1 MFCFHNARFRWFINS
16 SQADMN
22 FSEDSTND
30 LLLTEAGAFKGR
42 FFLGGS
48 VLGQKFVGRT
58 GKHKQMPV
66 LEGSCHLLG
75 RGCTQKMAQTHFDHA
90 QKHLLYLVISLEHEG
105 FLQRSY
111 VLFE

>member
-1 MFCFHNARFRWFINS
+1 MFCFHNARLRWFINS

-30 LLLTEAGAFKGR
+30 LLLTEAGAFKGP
-42 FFLGGS
+42 FWG
-48 VLGQKFVGRT
+48 GRT

-75 RGCTQKMAQTHFDHA
+75 RGCTQKMAQMHFDHA
-90 QKHLLYLVISLEHEG
+90 QKHL
-105 FLQRSY
+105 
-111 VLFE
+111 